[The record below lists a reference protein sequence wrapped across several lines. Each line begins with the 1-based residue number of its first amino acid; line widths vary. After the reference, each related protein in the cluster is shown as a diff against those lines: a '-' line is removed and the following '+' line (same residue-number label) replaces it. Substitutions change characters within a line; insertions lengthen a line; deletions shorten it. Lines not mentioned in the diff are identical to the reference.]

1 MESRE
6 DGAPP
11 PGLARALLP
20 DRVPG
25 DRAGIEVE
33 RPPFGGVGQGGRL
46 GQSGRPEKVSAVS
59 SSFGKVL
66 TIATFGESHGP
77 AVGVI
82 LDGCPPGIPL
92 DAETIQR
99 DLDRRR
105 PGQSAVTTQRKEPDK
120 VEVLSGVFEGVTTG
134 ATIALVVRSVD
145 ARPQD
150 YANLKDLFRPGHADY
165 TYWKKYGVRDYRGSG
180 RSSGRETVGRV
191 AAGAVARRVLERE
204 GARVQAYTVQVGDLV
219 AKERDLEFAEQNA
232 VRAPDRKA
240 APAMERAI
248 LEAREAGDSLGGVVE
263 ILASSVPAGLGD
275 PVMDKLDASLAW
287 GLMSIG
293 AVKGFEVGEGFAAAR
308 MRGSEMNDRME
319 RGGFASNHA
328 GGILGGISTGEP
340 IVTRIAVKPP
350 SSIAI
355 PQKTVDTAGEE
366 REFAIS
372 GRHDPC
378 LCPRVVPVAEAMTCL
393 VLADALLRQRSIE
406 HWRPKT
412 NV

>member
-1 MESRE
+1 
-6 DGAPP
+6 
-11 PGLARALLP
+11 
-20 DRVPG
+20 
-25 DRAGIEVE
+25 
-33 RPPFGGVGQGGRL
+33 
-46 GQSGRPEKVSAVS
+46 VS
-59 SSFGKVL
+59 STFGKVL
-66 TIATFGESHGP
+66 TITTFGESHGP

-92 DAETIQR
+92 DAESIQR

-191 AAGAVARRVLERE
+191 AAGAVARRILEKE
-204 GARVQAYTVQVGDLV
+204 GAGVQAYTVQVGDLV

-240 APAMERAI
+240 AVEMEQAI
-248 LEAREAGDSLGGVVE
+248 LKAREAGDSLGGVIE
-263 ILASSVPAGLGD
+263 ILASGIPAGLGD

-308 MRGSEMNDRME
+308 AAQGDQPPQRV
-319 RGGFASNHA
+319 A
-328 GGILGGISTGEP
+328 G
-340 IVTRIAVKPP
+340 
-350 SSIAI
+350 
-355 PQKTVDTAGEE
+355 
-366 REFAIS
+366 
-372 GRHDPC
+372 
-378 LCPRVVPVAEAMTCL
+378 
-393 VLADALLRQRSIE
+393 LR
-406 HWRPKT
+406 
-412 NV
+412 